1 MADLSVEIA
10 GIRFPN
16 PVLTAPGPPVRDGAA
31 CVRCAEGGA
40 GGIVTKTISSAAA
53 EPPVPNIAEIPHG
66 MLNTE
71 LWSELSPERWIERE
85 YAIARTVRVPLVI
98 GLGYSAADIAGL
110 APRIR
115 PFADAI
121 ELSTHY
127 IGEDAGPMIAAI
139 RAAKDALDVPVFVK
153 LSPLGREMVRAA
165 ELAATA
171 GADAIVAINSFGPVL
186 GIDIEAGRPRLGG
199 ADGVGWLSG
208 PALKPLAVRCV
219 RDIARAVDIPV
230 VGVGGVATGSDAVE
244 MIMAGATAVG
254 VCTAAM
260 LRGPAV
266 FGKIAREL
274 DAWLDAHGRRD
285 VAAIRGIA
293 SRPMVGPW
301 ATRPP
306 VVDPAHCNG
315 CDLCELSCPYQ
326 AITVVDGLAVIDG
339 DRCERCGLC
348 LTRCRHGAI
357 AWQPAVPAARAAG

>member
-40 GGIVTKTISSAAA
+40 GGIVTKTISRTAA

-71 LWSELSPERWIERE
+71 LWSELPPERWIERE
-85 YAIARTVRVPLVI
+85 YAIARTVRVPLVV
-98 GLGYSAADIAGL
+98 GLGYSAADMAEL

-115 PFADAI
+115 PFADAV

-127 IGEDAGPMIAAI
+127 IGEDAGPMVAAI

-165 ELAATA
+165 EQAQAA

-186 GIDIEAGRPRLGG
+186 AIDIEAGRPRLGG
-199 ADGVGWLSG
+199 SDGVGWLSG
-208 PALKPLAVRCV
+208 PALKPLALRCV
-219 RDIARAVDIPV
+219 RDIARAVDVPV
-230 VGVGGVATGSDAVE
+230 IGVGGVTTGTDAVE
-244 MIMAGATAVG
+244 MVMVGATAVG
-254 VCTAAM
+254 VCSAAM

-266 FGKIAREL
+266 FGKIAHEI
-274 DAWLDAHGRRD
+274 DAWLDAHGHPD
-285 VAAIRGIA
+285 LASIRGIA
-293 SRPMVGPW
+293 AGPMVRPW
-301 ATRPP
+301 ATAAP

-315 CDLCELSCPYQ
+315 CDLCELSCPYR
-326 AITVVDGLAVIDG
+326 AIHVVDGLAVIDEPL
-339 DRCERCGLC
+339 CERCGLC
-348 LTRCRHGAI
+348 LTRCRHGAL
-357 AWQPAVPAARAAG
+357 AWRPAEAPAVPA

>member
-10 GIRFPN
+10 GVRFPN
-16 PVLTAPGPPVRDGAA
+16 PVLTAPGPPVRDGSA
-31 CVRCAEGGA
+31 CVRCADGGA
-40 GGIVTKTISSAAA
+40 GGVVTKTISTVAA

-66 MLNTE
+66 VLNTE
-71 LWSELSPERWIERE
+71 LWSELTPERWIEVE
-85 YAIARTVRVPLVI
+85 YAIARTVQVPVVI

-115 PFADAI
+115 PFADAV

-127 IGEDAGPMIAAI
+127 IGEDARPMIAAI

-165 ELAATA
+165 ELAVGA

-199 ADGVGWLSG
+199 PDGVGWLSG

-219 RDIARAVDIPV
+219 RDIARAVDVPV
-230 VGVGGVATGSDAVE
+230 IGVGGVTTGTDAVE
-244 MIMAGATAVG
+244 MLMAGATAVG

-274 DAWLDAHGRRD
+274 DAWLDAHGHAD
-285 VAAIRGIA
+285 LAAIRGIA
-293 SRPMVGPW
+293 ARPMVGPW

-315 CDLCELSCPYQ
+315 CDLCELSCQYG
-326 AITVVDGLAVIDG
+326 AIRVVDGLAVIDEE
-339 DRCERCGLC
+339 RCERCGLC
-348 LTRCRHGAI
+348 LSRCRHGAI
-357 AWQPAVPAARAAG
+357 AWQPADARAVTTG

>member
-31 CVRCAEGGA
+31 CLRCAEGGA
-40 GGIVTKTISSAAA
+40 GGVVTKTISTVAA

-71 LWSELSPERWIERE
+71 LWSELPPERWIERE
-85 YAIARTVRVPLVI
+85 YAIARSVAVPLIVGI
-98 GLGYSAADIAGL
+98 GYSAADIATL

-115 PFADAI
+115 PFADAV

-139 RAAKDALDVPVFVK
+139 GAAKELLDVPVFVK

-165 ELAATA
+165 EHAVGA

-199 ADGVGWLSG
+199 RDGVGWLSG

-219 RDIARAVDIPV
+219 RDIARAVDVPV
-230 VGVGGVATGSDAVE
+230 VGVGGVAGGTDAVE

-260 LRGPAV
+260 LRGPAI

-274 DAWLDAHGRRD
+274 DAWLDAHGHPDPR
-285 VAAIRGIA
+285 AIRGIA
-293 SRPMVGPW
+293 AGPMVRPW

-306 VVDPAHCNG
+306 VVDAAHCNG
-315 CDLCELSCPYQ
+315 CDLCELSCQYG
-326 AITVVDGLAVIDG
+326 AIQVVDGLAVIDEE
-339 DRCERCGLC
+339 RCERCGLC

-357 AWQPAVPAARAAG
+357 AWQPAAAPAHPAG